1 MWGDPH
7 LITTDGLN
15 YTFNGHG
22 EYWMVNSSVGFE
34 MQART
39 ARVRD
44 TGREEGRATV
54 FTGGV
59 AKDNGSYTYQVEL
72 ADNRQG
78 MSTLALICII

>member
-1 MWGDPH
+1 
-7 LITTDGLN
+7 
-15 YTFNGHG
+15 
-22 EYWMVNSSVGFE
+22 MVLSSLGFE

-44 TGREEGRATV
+44 KDREEGRATV

-78 MSTLALICII
+78 MSTSVPYLFIFFGDKNRTILQMNNVAK

>member
-1 MWGDPH
+1 
-7 LITTDGLN
+7 
-15 YTFNGHG
+15 
-22 EYWMVNSSVGFE
+22 MVLSSLGFK

-44 TGREEGRATV
+44 MGREEGRATV

-78 MSTLALICII
+78 MLTLVPIYNFGGQKQDDITNE

>member
-1 MWGDPH
+1 
-7 LITTDGLN
+7 
-15 YTFNGHG
+15 
-22 EYWMVNSSVGFE
+22 

-44 TGREEGRATV
+44 KNVREGMATV

-78 MSTLALICII
+78 MSTSLPIYILWEQKQDNIMNE